1 MRGKQSEKD
10 SHWNDKNHLNDRAFF
25 RTVTEPA
32 TLNINH
38 IEERD
43 GGEYRCRVDFAKSP
57 TRNSRI
63 HLTVI
68 GLYIIKER
76 KEKERFRS
84 ATFYT
89 RYRNFRGKTEEK
101 CNQSLTWYFLF
112 FLYISVPPH
121 KPNIIDEHG
130 TIVQTVTG
138 PYEENEDMKLQC
150 LVSGGEF
157 SQVSVLPKFL
167 RASKFLFF
175 FFFTKIIN

>member
-68 GLYIIKER
+68 GLYYVHNKRKKER
-76 KEKERFRS
+76 SVVLFLHEYEGDLLCHFAFTIFVYIFQYRRINRTSSTSMERSCKR
-84 ATFYT
+84 
-89 RYRNFRGKTEEK
+89 
-101 CNQSLTWYFLF
+101 
-112 FLYISVPPH
+112 
-121 KPNIIDEHG
+121 
-130 TIVQTVTG
+130 
-138 PYEENEDMKLQC
+138 
-150 LVSGGEF
+150 
-157 SQVSVLPKFL
+157 
-167 RASKFLFF
+167 
-175 FFFTKIIN
+175 

>member
-68 GLYIIKER
+68 GSYRVTKKR
-76 KEKERFRS
+76 KKFRS
-84 ATFYT
+84 ATFRA
-89 RYRNFRGKTEEK
+89 RYLNFHVEK
-101 CNQSLTWYFLF
+101 QERKENECDQSLAWYS
-112 FLYISVPPH
+112 SVCVC
-121 KPNIIDEHG
+121 I
-130 TIVQTVTG
+130 
-138 PYEENEDMKLQC
+138 Y
-150 LVSGGEF
+150 F
-157 SQVSVLPKFL
+157 ST
-167 RASKFLFF
+167 AA
-175 FFFTKIIN
+175 

>member
-68 GLYIIKER
+68 GLYYYVHKKRKKER
-76 KEKERFRS
+76 VTFLLLHEGDPLCRFAWLFS
-84 ATFYT
+84 
-89 RYRNFRGKTEEK
+89 
-101 CNQSLTWYFLF
+101 CVYF
-112 FLYISVPPH
+112 S
-121 KPNIIDEHG
+121 
-130 TIVQTVTG
+130 T
-138 PYEENEDMKLQC
+138 
-150 LVSGGEF
+150 
-157 SQVSVLPKFL
+157 
-167 RASKFLFF
+167 AA
-175 FFFTKIIN
+175 

>member
-68 GLYIIKER
+68 GSYRVTKKR
-76 KEKERFRS
+76 KKFRS
-84 ATFYT
+84 ATFHA
-89 RYRNFRGKTEEK
+89 RYLNFHVEKQKGKK
-101 CNQSLTWYFLF
+101 MNVINPSLGILVCVCIYF
-112 FLYISVPPH
+112 S
-121 KPNIIDEHG
+121 
-130 TIVQTVTG
+130 T
-138 PYEENEDMKLQC
+138 
-150 LVSGGEF
+150 
-157 SQVSVLPKFL
+157 
-167 RASKFLFF
+167 AA
-175 FFFTKIIN
+175 

>member
-68 GLYIIKER
+68 GSYRVTK
-76 KEKERFRS
+76 KEKVSICHFSREVSKFS
-84 ATFYT
+84 
-89 RYRNFRGKTEEK
+89 RGKTRK
-101 CNQSLTWYFLF
+101 KRKWMWSIPRLVFQCVCV
-112 FLYISVPPH
+112 YISVPPH

-130 TIVQTVTG
+130 TIVQTITG

-157 SQVSVLPKFL
+157 SRIYTFYQSFL
-167 RASKFLFF
+167 QSFF
-175 FFFTKIIN
+175 FFFFYI

>member
-68 GLYIIKER
+68 GSYRVTK
-76 KEKERFRS
+76 KEKVSICHFSREVSKFS
-84 ATFYT
+84 
-89 RYRNFRGKTEEK
+89 RGKTERKENE
-101 CNQSLTWYFLF
+101 CDQSLAWYSSVCV
-112 FLYISVPPH
+112 YI
-121 KPNIIDEHG
+121 
-130 TIVQTVTG
+130 
-138 PYEENEDMKLQC
+138 Y
-150 LVSGGEF
+150 F
-157 SQVSVLPKFL
+157 ST
-167 RASKFLFF
+167 AA
-175 FFFTKIIN
+175 